1 MNLDFL
7 VKLPEGEYVFPVDF
21 CVSQK
26 PNRDRYFYAAFYLY
40 KTTNTHIK
48 IIVNRELW
56 NVKLL

>member
-7 VKLPEGEYVFPVDF
+7 VKFPEGEYVFPVDF

-48 IIVNRELW
+48 IIVNREL
-56 NVKLL
+56 